1 MVRKVN
7 LDCFSKFVLLFNY
20 LRLLGIGATL
30 SIYSASVYP
39 PDSPYTYLLSGNTL
53 FETVYSTFNSSGILA
68 IGGIL
73 LAAGG
78 KLISILFLDGFVN
91 FKRSLLRETLSFYQP
106 PPTPTPQYSFWVLCA
121 EMQRLKK
128 HAGGVNGV

>member
-1 MVRKVN
+1 MIRRLN
-7 LDCFSKFVLLFNY
+7 LDCLVKFVLLFNY
-20 LRLLGIGATL
+20 LWLAGTTATL

-78 KLISILFLDGFVN
+78 EQSED
-91 FKRSLLRETLSFYQP
+91 
-106 PPTPTPQYSFWVLCA
+106 
-121 EMQRLKK
+121 
-128 HAGGVNGV
+128 